1 MSAFEEDA
9 FLGRGLAATTRHALG
24 LEVAGGEG
32 AWLHLADGRR
42 LMDLISGIGVSSFGH
57 GHPHIRAAIHDQVD
71 RHLHAMVY
79 GEFRQ
84 ISVEQAAERLRALLP
99 PALDTVYFVN
109 SGAEAIEGALKCAK
123 RATGRIR
130 LAACTGGYH
139 GNTHGAMSLSTPG
152 PRTDRFRP
160 LLPEVDFV
168 PFNDPAG
175 LARIDGSHAAIV
187 VETVQ
192 GDAGVRIP
200 DRAWMEELRAR
211 CTATGTLLIL
221 DEIQC
226 GMGRTG
232 APWAFSHFGI
242 EPDVL
247 CLGKALGGGM
257 PIGAFVT
264 SRERMALLA
273 EAPPLGHITTF
284 GGHPV
289 VCAAAAAALELLDLV
304 DFEAVERRGAAIERH
319 LVTHPSVRAV
329 RRIGLYF
336 AVDFADSAAAWRCI
350 HAGLEAGVLL
360 FGFLSTPYAVRL
372 APPLTLT
379 DEDLAEAL
387 PRLTVA
393 LDAAAG

>member
-1 MSAFEEDA
+1 VSGDDV
-9 FLGRGLAATTRHALG
+9 FLSRGLAATTTHALG
-24 LEVAGGEG
+24 LEVMGGDG
-32 AWLHLADGRR
+32 VWLELADGKR

-84 ISVEQAAERLRALLP
+84 AAVERAAERLRALLP
-99 PALDTVYFVN
+99 EPLDCVYFVN
-109 SGAEAIEGALKCAK
+109 SGAEAIEGALKLAK
-123 RATGRIR
+123 RTTRRPRI
-130 LAACTGGYH
+130 AACTGGYH

-152 PRTDRFRP
+152 PRTDPFRP
-160 LLPEVDFV
+160 LLPDVDFI
-168 PFNDPAG
+168 PFNRMDG
-175 LARIDGSHAAIV
+175 LDRIDGSQAAVV

-200 DRAWMEELRAR
+200 DSAWLAALRER
-211 CTATGTLLIL
+211 CTATGTLLVL

-232 APWAFSHFGI
+232 QPWAFNHFGVV
-242 EPDVL
+242 PDVL
-247 CLGKALGGGM
+247 VLGKALGGGM
-257 PIGAFVT
+257 PIGAFVSST
-264 SRERMALLA
+264 ARMAALA
-273 EAPPLGHITTF
+273 DGPPLGHITTF

-289 VCAAAAAALELLDLV
+289 VCAAAAAALELLRDV
-304 DFEAVERRGAAIERH
+304 NFEEVERRGVRLHAHLAA
-319 LVTHPSVRAV
+319 HPAVREV
-329 RRIGLYF
+329 RRIGMYF
-336 AVDFADSAAAWRCI
+336 AVDFDDAAAAWRCI
-350 HAGLEAGVLL
+350 GAGLEAGVLL

-379 DEDLAEAL
+379 DADLEAAL

-393 LDAAAG
+393 LDAAVG

>member
-1 MSAFEEDA
+1 MIGFESDP
-9 FLGRGLAATTRHALG
+9 FLSRGLAATTRHALG
-24 LEVAGGEG
+24 IEVLRGEG

-42 LMDLISGIGVSSFGH
+42 IMDLISGIGVSSFGH
-57 GHPHIRAAIHDQVD
+57 GHPLIREAIHRQVD

-84 ISVEQAAERLRALLP
+84 ASVELAAERLRALLP
-99 PALDTVYFVN
+99 PVLDTVYFVN

-123 RATGRIR
+123 RTTGRTRI
-130 LAACTGGYH
+130 AACTGGYH

-152 PRTDRFRP
+152 PRTDPFRP
-160 LLPEVDFV
+160 LLPDIDFL
-168 PFNDPAG
+168 PFNGSSPLDG
-175 LARIDGSHAAIV
+175 IDGTHAAVV

-200 DRAWMEELRAR
+200 DRGWLQALRDR

-232 APWAFSHFGI
+232 SPWAFSHFGI
-242 EPDVL
+242 VPDIL

-257 PIGAFVT
+257 PIGAFVAG
-264 SRERMALLA
+264 RERMALLA

-289 VCAAAAAALELLDLV
+289 VCAAAAAALELLAST
-304 DFEAVERRGAAIERH
+304 DFTEVERRGRALHDHLAA
-319 LVTHPSVRAV
+319 HPAVREV
-329 RRIGLYF
+329 RRIGMYI
-336 AVDFADSAAAWRCI
+336 AVDFSDAASAWRCI
-350 HAGLEAGVLL
+350 HAGLDAGVLL
-360 FGFLSTPYAVRL
+360 FGFLSTPHAVRL

-379 DEDLAEAL
+379 DEDLDEAL
-387 PRLTVA
+387 PRLTSA
-393 LDAAAG
+393 LDAAVG

>member
-1 MSAFEEDA
+1 MSAFEDDP
-9 FLGRGLAATTRHALG
+9 FLGVGLAATTRHALG
-24 LEVAGGEG
+24 LEVVGGDG

-42 LMDLISGIGVSSFGH
+42 MMDLISGIGVSSFGH
-57 GHPHIRAAIHDQVD
+57 GHPHIRAAVHAQVD

-84 ISVEQAAERLRALLP
+84 ASVERAAARLMALLP
-99 PALDTVYFVN
+99 RELDAVYFVN
-109 SGAEAIEGALKCAK
+109 SGAEAIEAALKCAK
-123 RATGRIR
+123 RSTHRMR

-139 GNTHGAMSLSTPG
+139 GNTHGAMSLSMPG
-152 PRTDRFRP
+152 PRTDPFRP
-160 LLPEVDFV
+160 LLPDVDFI

-175 LARIDGSHAAIV
+175 LARIDGSHAAVV

-200 DRAWMEELRAR
+200 DRSWMEALRKR
-211 CTATGTLLIL
+211 CTETGTLLVL

-232 APWAFSHFGI
+232 APWAFGHFGI
-242 EPDVL
+242 VPDIL

-264 SRERMALLA
+264 CRDRMALLA

-289 VCAAAAAALELLDLV
+289 VCAAAAAALELLGEV
-304 DFEAVERRGAAIERH
+304 DFEAVERRGAA
-319 LVTHPSVRAV
+319 LAQFLSAHPAVVEV
-329 RRIGLYF
+329 RRIGYYL
-336 AVDFADSAAAWRCI
+336 AVDFADAAAAWRCI

-360 FGFLSTPYAVRL
+360 FGFLSTPYAMRL

-379 DEDLAEAL
+379 DEDLSDAW
-387 PRLTVA
+387 PRLSKA
-393 LDAAAG
+393 LDAALG